1 MRVPVTFEAVQR
13 LIGEL
18 RRHRVAG
25 LASDVAF
32 WAVFSMF
39 PALLIAAGLLS
50 TLDTLVGTGLAIRV
64 EAEVLG
70 ALRQVL
76 TSNAQ
81 PLVDSVRA
89 LFHEQ
94 SVGLL
99 TAGTV
104 AAVWSVSS
112 SVSSMI
118 QALDI
123 VYGVRDTRSWL
134 RERLVAL
141 ALGLGTIVVFSV
153 VMVLLVAGPLF
164 GAGDV
169 IAARLGLDHVFAAAW
184 NWARAPVAVLALTVW
199 IASLFHL
206 GPSRRERWRVELPGA
221 LVSALSTVLTSLGLR
236 LYLDFSAAR
245 NPVVGVLG
253 GGLLLMLWF
262 YLLAFVLLLGAQV
275 NALARVPARPMPGQ
289 PRLVR
294 NEARVLSG

>member
-1 MRVPVTFEAVQR
+1 MRVPVTFTAVQH
-13 LIGEL
+13 LIREL

-50 TLDTLVGTGLAIRV
+50 TLDTLVGTRLAIRV
-64 EAEVLG
+64 EAQVLG
-70 ALRQVL
+70 AMRDVL

-89 LFHEQ
+89 LFHEH

-99 TAGTV
+99 TTGAV
-104 AAVWSVSS
+104 VAVWSVSS

-123 VYGVRDTRSWL
+123 VYGIRDTRSWL

-153 VMVLLVAGPLF
+153 VMLLLVAGPLF

-169 IAARLGLDHVFAAAW
+169 IVAAAW
-184 NWARAPVAVLALTVW
+184 NWARPPMAVLALTVW
-199 IASLFHL
+199 IAALFHL

-221 LVSALSTVLTSLGLR
+221 FVSALSTVLTSLGLR
-236 LYLDFSAAR
+236 LYVDFSAAR

-275 NALARVPARPMPGQ
+275 NALAREPVKPVAGL
-289 PRLVR
+289 PRVMR